1 MRNERVE
8 IFHFDNAEEIDQFYQ
23 SRTGNDISALCGD
36 IKITQCL
43 NDTSGKLTMNYMTVP
58 DIHLN
63 FGDKILVCID
73 GAPVFI
79 GILFDV
85 SNVERDSPVR
95 ALTFY
100 DATRYLQNRVH
111 VAQNE
116 IRTTAENITL
126 LLDKYGIARGRIDSD
141 DYNPMPP
148 WMGKFD
154 NKTIGDIMEHYLE
167 LSWVYHNIKYV
178 WRCNAGNVEVV
189 DLVKHAQK
197 ARDTFRDEFPA
208 IIEFHTNETIDKDV
222 YTISNFYL
230 DESDV
235 KNLVKAQNK
244 KKKNKKKKQPVT
256 NSNATSLF
264 ASGDSQ
270 FSTSLTDQ
278 MDLQSPTIHKEVF
291 AGGLGVQTT
300 LVMPE
305 KEDWGPLIYNK
316 VYKME
321 EAETVYKNA
330 IKFADEHR
338 LPLRSLGI
346 TIIMDR
352 KFYLPADIL
361 YIYGTTEAQSSRYVI
376 ESVVTNI
383 TNSVIT
389 QEIRMSA
396 WHKRFEHVGNS
407 IESALLLGMDESFV
421 RGQSENW
428 LEVQTALIQKRDAID
443 QNENAWELIK
453 KAISEGNIS
462 GASDGAKSLI
472 EANKS
477 WRDADAKLIEAQSY
491 K

>member
-8 IFHFDNAEEIDQFYQ
+8 IFHFDNAEEIEQFYQ
-23 SRTGNDISALCGD
+23 TRTGYDISGLCGD

-43 NDTSGKLTMNYMTVP
+43 NDTSGKLTMTYMTVP
-58 DIHLN
+58 DINLN

-73 GAPVFI
+73 GSPVFI

-95 ALTFY
+95 SLTFY

-116 IRTTAENITL
+116 IRTTAENIEL
-126 LLDKYGIARGRIDSD
+126 LLDKYGIPRGQIETD

-154 NKTIGDIMEHYLE
+154 NKTIADIMEHYLE

-189 DLVKHAQK
+189 DLVKLASK
-197 ARDTFRDEFPA
+197 SRDTFRDEFPA

-235 KNLVKAQNK
+235 KNLIKANDK
-244 KKKNKKKKQPVT
+244 KKKKKKKTT
-256 NSNATSLF
+256 NSNASSLF
-264 ASGDSQ
+264 ASGNSQ

-291 AGGLGVQTT
+291 ANGLGVQTT

-338 LPLRSLGI
+338 LPLRNLGI
-346 TIIMDR
+346 TIIMDKR
-352 KFYLPADIL
+352 FYLPADIL
-361 YIYGTTEAQSSRYVI
+361 YIYGTTVEQSSRYVI

-383 TNSVIT
+383 TNSAIT
-389 QEIRMSA
+389 QEIQMSA
-396 WHKRFEHVGNS
+396 WHKRFEHIGSSV
-407 IESALLLGMDESFV
+407 ESALLLGMDESFI

-428 LEVQTALIQKRDAID
+428 LEVQMALIQKRDAID
-443 QNENAWELIK
+443 QVDNAWELIK
-453 KAISEGNIS
+453 QAISDGDIS
-462 GASDGAKSLI
+462 AAKDGAQSII

-477 WRDADAKLIEAQSY
+477 WREADEKLIQAQSY

>member
-8 IFHFDNAEEIDQFYQ
+8 IFHFDNVEEIEQFSQ
-23 SRTGNDISALCGD
+23 SRTGRDISALCGE
-36 IKITQCL
+36 IKITQCM

-58 DIHLN
+58 DINLN

-73 GAPVFI
+73 GSPVFI

-116 IRTTAENITL
+116 IRTTSENITL

-141 DYNPMPP
+141 NYNPMPP

-167 LSWVYHNIKYV
+167 LSWAYHNIKYV
-178 WRCNAGNVEVV
+178 WRCNAGNVELI
-189 DLVKHAQK
+189 DLVKHADK
-197 ARDTFRDEFPA
+197 SRDTFRDEFPA
-208 IIEFHTNETIDKDV
+208 IIEFRTNETIDKDV

-244 KKKNKKKKQPVT
+244 KKKKKKTT
-256 NSNATSLF
+256 NSNASSLF

-278 MDLQSPTIHKEVF
+278 MDLQSPTIHKEIF
-291 AGGLGVQTT
+291 ANGLGVQTT

-346 TIIMDR
+346 TIIMDKR
-352 KFYLPADIL
+352 FYLPADIL
-361 YIYGTTEAQSSRYVI
+361 YIYGTTAEQSSRYVI
-376 ESVVTNI
+376 ESVITNI
-383 TNSVIT
+383 TNSAIT
-389 QEIRMSA
+389 QEIQMSA
-396 WHKRFEHVGNS
+396 WHKRFEHIGESV
-407 IESALLLGMDESFV
+407 ESALLLGMDEAFI
-421 RGQSENW
+421 RGQSDNW
-428 LEVQTALIQKRDAID
+428 LDVQMALIQKRDAMD
-443 QNENAWELIK
+443 QSANAWELIK
-453 KAISEGNIS
+453 KAITEGDIS
-462 GASDGAKSLI
+462 GAKEGAQSLI
-472 EANKS
+472 ESGKN
-477 WRDADAKLIEAQSY
+477 WREADKKLIQAQSY